1 MIRINLLPI
10 RQLKKRAGLRNE
22 VAAFGITFLGLLIAL
37 AVVNLM
43 MAQNVEA
50 IRQELKNLQAK
61 KESYKPILKE
71 MEQLQKEKKLLET
84 KTQAINKL
92 KENSQLTV
100 RVLDEIAGRTL
111 TSRMWITSLKET
123 GTKLTI
129 SGVALDNATIA
140 QYMDKLEDSPYFANA
155 ELANSSQT
163 VIADQKLKSFGL
175 TLDITAGQQGE
186 SVNKN
191 GSKPRK
197 N

>member
-1 MIRINLLPI
+1 MIRINLLPV
-10 RQLKKRAGLRNE
+10 RQLKKRARLRNE
-22 VAAFGITFLGLLIAL
+22 VAAAGITFAALLVVLLGINFVL
-37 AVVNLM
+37 A
-43 MAQNVEA
+43 QKVEA
-50 IRQELKNLQAK
+50 LKQEIITLQAK

-71 MEQLQKEKKLLET
+71 MEQLQKEKQLLEA
-84 KTQAINKL
+84 KTQAIEKL

-100 RVLDEIAGRTL
+100 RVLDEIANRTI

-123 GTKLTI
+123 GSKLTI

-140 QYMDKLEDSPYFANA
+140 QYMDQLEDSPYFANA

-186 SVNKN
+186 SVK
-191 GSKPRK
+191 
-197 N
+197 